1 MRTATARSVRVSV
14 SEDDFIKIERND
26 LRSIAHSEPT
36 VSARTVAARGLPYM
50 RASSPKQGL
59 MPPPVVY
66 LIKEAIKR
74 DSKALKRQS
83 ALSRDQSR
91 SAIKRT

>member
-1 MRTATARSVRVSV
+1 
-14 SEDDFIKIERND
+14 
-26 LRSIAHSEPT
+26 
-36 VSARTVAARGLPYM
+36 LPYM

-74 DSKALKRQS
+74 DSRGTQEGLKRD
-83 ALSRDQSR
+83 SRRTQEAICSEPR
-91 SAIKRT
+91 SVEISHQAYLRI